1 MIKKILLFL
10 GLINSF
16 TCLGSDTTYIKGNVL
31 LQGNY
36 TSGNYNSY
44 TIGFKSDIRYNDKNN
59 VYEIS
64 PAFRYTE
71 NGFIRNSKPDS
82 FALKEN
88 EKYNVMS
95 YSHLWNKFKFIALS
109 EQEQSFLRKINL
121 RYNLGIGAG
130 YKFLSSKQSYLEV
143 SEVLLPENVIYQNSA
158 FNITSLRYS
167 TRVKFYYEMRDDS
180 TKRRIFSISNILLV
194 QPSIWNSQY
203 VNYMDNLNIR
213 NSTSFDVCLYKELS
227 LGISNDYVMQ
237 SYVHVIFP
245 SKRIYDN
252 TVMIYI
258 KLSF

>member
-1 MIKKILLFL
+1 MIKKILIFL
-10 GLINSF
+10 GLLNSL
-16 TCLGSDTTYIKGNVL
+16 TCLGSDTTYVKGNVL

-36 TSGNYNSY
+36 TFGNYNSY
-44 TIGFKSDIRYNDKNN
+44 TVGFKSDIRYNRRNN
-59 VYEIS
+59 VYEIMS
-64 PAFRYTE
+64 SFKYTE
-71 NGFIRNSKPDS
+71 NGYIRDSKPDS

-95 YSHLWNKFKFIALS
+95 YSHYWNKFKFIALS
-109 EQEQSFLRKINL
+109 EQEQSFLRQINL

-130 YKFLSSKQSYLEV
+130 YKFLCSKELYLEV
-143 SEVLLPENVIYQNSA
+143 SEVILPENIIYRNPA

-167 TRVKFYYEMRDDS
+167 TRVKFFYGRKPF
-180 TKRRIFSISNILLV
+180 TISDVLLI

-203 VNYMDNLNIR
+203 VNYTDNLNIR
-213 NSTSFDVCLYKELS
+213 NSSMFDVALYKELS
-227 LGISNDYVMQ
+227 LGVSNEYVMQ

-252 TVMIYI
+252 TLTFYI